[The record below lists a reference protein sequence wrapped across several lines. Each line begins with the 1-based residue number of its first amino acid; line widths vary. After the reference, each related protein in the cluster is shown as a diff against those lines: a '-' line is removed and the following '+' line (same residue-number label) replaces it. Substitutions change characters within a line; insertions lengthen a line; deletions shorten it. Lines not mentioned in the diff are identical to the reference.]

1 MKTSSKIWMGLSG
14 VALVALG
21 IVCICNPL
29 ETLISASWALG
40 LFTIVSGMCTIMF
53 WSKIRFFLPSGNLVL
68 EGILQ
73 IILGLLFMSNKFFL
87 ALALPVAFAFWLIVE
102 GTLLAIRSFDFKA
115 VYFRGWWLLLLL
127 GICAAVLGA
136 YSLSSPVE
144 VAGPVLST
152 VIGIGIILVGVV
164 DLVIL
169 CGINKLQSRRFTW
182 IDEQ

>member
-1 MKTSSKIWMGLSG
+1 MRNSSKIWMGLSG
-14 VALVALG
+14 AALVALG
-21 IVCICNPL
+21 IVCICNPF

-40 LFTIVSGMCTIMF
+40 LFTIVSGMCTVMF
-53 WSKIRFFLPSGNLVL
+53 WSKVRFFLPAGNLIL
-68 EGILQ
+68 EGVLQ
-73 IILGLLFMSNKFFL
+73 IILGILFMSNKFLL

-115 VYFRGWWLLLLL
+115 VHFRGWWILLLL
-127 GICAAVLGA
+127 GICSAVLGVR
-136 YSLSSPVE
+136 SLGSPVE
-144 VAGPVLST
+144 IAGPVLSYT
-152 VIGIGIILVGVV
+152 IGAGIILVGII